1 MNEQEMNKTCSIMD
15 SNEVKELREYDYL
28 AKEEFGQ
35 QYCDV
40 DSVKCWGDFLGEAP
54 LLTVGITTNN
64 RPNFLKGSIF
74 SVLNQVGFDDY
85 EIIVLDNE
93 GVEIDIETPTSVLIK
108 QINSPKIIY
117 FRNDKW
123 MDWRE
128 DRIAALSRTKYI
140 CFVHDDDYLC
150 QNHLNITMSILE
162 KHREIPFLAVK
173 SENILSSQL
182 DALIEN
188 GEEVED
194 EEVIKCRKLPHSE
207 LVFLDKNIW
216 LGAIIDREKY
226 IEIGGMPAKR
236 VYIVDSV
243 MSCRFDRYYSKYYC
257 SRVFYLYRI
266 SDSQASADTINQTKT
281 LVSEYFYYRN
291 ALKQYIKI
299 WNRLFENYCFWR
311 IEKRVLQ
318 LNQLIGWNLMLNID
332 DIASIVGKKPF
343 DVEKSFNGKICKVI
357 DSMWKQ
363 HMHKGFLRNKKYD
376 IYVRRKLESV
386 MERFD

>member
-1 MNEQEMNKTCSIMD
+1 MKGQEMDKNFSIMD
-15 SNEVKELREYDYL
+15 SNKVKELREYDYL

-40 DSVKCWGDFLGEAP
+40 VSVQCWGDYLGEAP

-64 RPNFLKGSIF
+64 RPSFLKEAIL

-93 GVEIDIETPTSVLIK
+93 GVEIENETPTSALIK

-117 FRNDKW
+117 FRNDRW

-150 QNHLNITMSILE
+150 QNHLNITMNII
-162 KHREIPFLAVK
+162 KNHREIPFLAVK
-173 SENILSSQL
+173 PKSILSSQL
-182 DALIEN
+182 DLLIKN
-188 GEEVED
+188 GEKID
-194 EEVIKCRKLPHSE
+194 DYEEVKCRKLPHSE
-207 LVFLDKNIW
+207 LIFLDKYMW

-226 IEIGGMPAKR
+226 IDIGGMPAKR
-236 VYIVDSV
+236 VYMGDSV

-257 SRVFYLYRI
+257 SRVLYLYRI
-266 SDSQASADTINQTKT
+266 SESQTSADTTNQTRA
-281 LVSEYFYYRN
+281 LVSEYYYYCN
-291 ALKQYIKI
+291 ALKHYIRV

-311 IEKRVLQ
+311 IEKRVIQ
-318 LNQLIGWNLMLNID
+318 LNQLIGWNLTLSID
-332 DIASIVGKKPF
+332 EIAGIINKKPF
-343 DVEKSFNGKICKVI
+343 DVEKSFNGKLCKII
-357 DSMWKQ
+357 DFIWKR
-363 HMHKGFLRNKKYD
+363 HMHNGFLRNRKYD
-376 IYVRRKLESV
+376 IYIYRKLNCIT
-386 MERFD
+386 ERR